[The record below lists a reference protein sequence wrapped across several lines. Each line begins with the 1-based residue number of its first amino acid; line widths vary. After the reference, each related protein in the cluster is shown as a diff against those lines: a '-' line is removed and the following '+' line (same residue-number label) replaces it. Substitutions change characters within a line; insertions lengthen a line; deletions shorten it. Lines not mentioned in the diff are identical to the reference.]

1 MLALDNPSLAA
12 LVNARRIVLFSGAG
26 ISAESG
32 VPTFRDDLS
41 GLWAQYDPMELA
53 TLEAF
58 RRQPELVWG
67 WYEWRRQRVREA
79 LPNAAH
85 ETIAQWQADSAASI
99 FCVTQNVDDLH
110 ERAGCAQVLH
120 LHGDLFRSFC
130 VECGVDYEPA
140 VGQSGLD
147 SGSAPGDGAIEPPR
161 CSSCQGYIRPGVV
174 WFGESLDSGHL
185 HEAFEQSEHCDV
197 LLAIGTSG
205 VVQPA
210 AALPSIARDAG
221 AHVIQ
226 INPQETALD
235 AVAHCNLRAPAA
247 QALPAL
253 YEKLRQ
259 EQGRWS

>member
-1 MLALDNPSLAA
+1 MITLDSHVLEALLQ
-12 LVNARRIVLFSGAG
+12 ARRIVLFSGAG

-58 RRQPELVWG
+58 RRQPAVVWG

-85 ETIAQWQADSAASI
+85 HTIAQWQNEFTGLFSCI
-99 FCVTQNVDDLH
+99 TQNVDDLH

-130 VECGVDYEPA
+130 VDCGKDGEVMSEGGIEGA
-140 VGQSGLD
+140 V
-147 SGSAPGDGAIEPPR
+147 EPPR
-161 CSSCQGYIRPGVV
+161 CADCQGYLRPGVV
-174 WFGESLDSGHL
+174 WFGESLDTGIL
-185 HEAFEQSEHCDV
+185 NAAFEHSQQCDV
-197 LLAIGTSG
+197 LIAIGTSG

-221 AHVIQ
+221 AMVLQ

-235 AVAHCNLRAPAA
+235 TVAHVNVRAPAA
-247 QALPAL
+247 KVMPHL
-253 YEKLRQ
+253 YAQLT
-259 EQGRWS
+259 GG